1 METSHMKSN
10 SAGDNGHI
18 NEQTEQQKANDDSKK
33 HKKYYK
39 SSNHLKKSI
48 RIKSEKHI
56 EEPSS
61 IFKKRHKWR
70 LNDNFL
76 VSREESEKR
85 LQTGCLG
92 SAIFLSLVCTILVTV
107 YAQTLQVYQPII
119 VTPNKTVPPSLC
131 KQFLKATH
139 ILLFTVLSKILFRE

>member
-1 METSHMKSN
+1 MDTSHMKSN
-10 SAGDNGHI
+10 SAGNKGQI
-18 NEQTEQQKANDDSKK
+18 NEETEQQKAKDDAKK
-33 HKKYYK
+33 HKKYHK
-39 SSNHLKKSI
+39 SSNHLKRSI
-48 RIKSEKHI
+48 ISGKRI

-92 SAIFLSLVCTILVTV
+92 LAIFLSLVCATLVTA
-107 YAQTLQVYQPII
+107 YAQTLQVNLPII

>member
-1 METSHMKSN
+1 MSDMDTSHMKSN
-10 SAGDNGHI
+10 SAGDNGQI
-18 NEQTEQQKANDDSKK
+18 NEQTEQQKAKDDSKK
-33 HKKYYK
+33 HKKYHK
-39 SSNHLKKSI
+39 SSNHLKKPI

-92 SAIFLSLVCTILVTV
+92 LAIFLSLVCTILVTA
-107 YAQTLQVYQPII
+107 YAQTLQVNPPII
-119 VTPNKTVPPSLC
+119 VTPNKTVQPSLC
-131 KQFLKATH
+131 KQFCKSNSY
-139 ILLFTVLSKILFRE
+139 FTFYSAI